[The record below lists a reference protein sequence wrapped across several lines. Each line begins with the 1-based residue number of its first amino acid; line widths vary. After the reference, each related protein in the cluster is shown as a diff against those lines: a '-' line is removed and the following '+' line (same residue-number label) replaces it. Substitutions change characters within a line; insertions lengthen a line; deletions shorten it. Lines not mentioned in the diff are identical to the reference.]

1 MDEIRQ
7 MKRAHIVVADFDML
21 DTSTTEVVIM
31 ILQPFWLVN
40 LNSLYEVGN
49 RCLQNQKMAAISIRA
64 IVYFVSLLFFYK
76 VLYNPSMYN
85 TPSN

>member
-7 MKRAHIVVADFDML
+7 TKRAHTVVADFDML
-21 DTSTTEVVIM
+21 DTSTTKVVIM

-40 LNSLYEVGN
+40 LTFYTKLETVVY
-49 RCLQNQKMAAISIRA
+49 KIRTWLL
-64 IVYFVSLLFFYK
+64 FQSLLFFYK
-76 VLYNPSMYN
+76 VLYYPSMYN